1 MSVCVPGIGAG
12 PLPERTRLPA
22 FCGRMVINM
31 DIKTLEAAIEAIL
44 FASGEP
50 VALDKIAQILE
61 IDKPTAAKIIGS
73 LSERK
78 NTESSGLKIIRTESS
93 YQMVTKP
100 EFAPYVRKALEIRR
114 NTPLSPAAMEALAI
128 VAYNQP
134 VTKGYIEQVRGV
146 DCSSILNNL
155 VAKNLVEERG
165 RLEVPGRPILYGTTL
180 EFLKCF
186 GLGSI
191 RDLPE
196 VDKAAPEGPEA

>member
-1 MSVCVPGIGAG
+1 
-12 PLPERTRLPA
+12 
-22 FCGRMVINM
+22 M
-31 DIKTLEAAIEAIL
+31 DIKTAEAAIEAIL

-50 VALDKIAQILE
+50 VTLDRIAQVLE
-61 IDKPTAAKIIGS
+61 IDRPTASKIIGN

-78 NTESSGLKIIRTESS
+78 NSGNSGTKIIRTETS
-93 YQMVTKP
+93 YQMVARP
-100 EFAPYVRKALEIRR
+100 EFGPYVRKALEIRR

-155 VAKNLVEERG
+155 VSKNLVEERG

-191 RDLPE
+191 RDLPD
-196 VDKAAPEGPEA
+196 VDEKLTENSGPSES